1 MVQCHALPIGHWP
14 VLVPSVPYPIGG
26 GWDLANGS
34 HPEPGIGNRSLTRL
48 TELTPYALN
57 TCLTTNYML
66 ISTNLVVGVPY
77 PACVKNIFE
86 NFACILGFKGP
97 GG

>member
-48 TELTPYALN
+48 AELTPYALN
-57 TCLTTNYML
+57 VCQGPLSRLCEKY
-66 ISTNLVVGVPY
+66 
-77 PACVKNIFE
+77 IFE
-86 NFACILGFKGP
+86 NFTCILGFKGP